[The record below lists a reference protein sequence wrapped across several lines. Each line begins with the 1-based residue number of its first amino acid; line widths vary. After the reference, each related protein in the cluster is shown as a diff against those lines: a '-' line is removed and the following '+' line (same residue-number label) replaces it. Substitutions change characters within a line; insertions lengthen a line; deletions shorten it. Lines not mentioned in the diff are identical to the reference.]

1 MFVLWLSEI
10 KWGYLRTRKQQI
22 LTRFPADDVVLFVE
36 PISKNLPNRFT
47 FSHEPPVHYI
57 TLPHIRAVTNPVVNG
72 LLNSGAVRRTIQ
84 AVSGLWLDALLQAIP
99 GRPDILVT
107 SDVYWSRNIATLKR
121 RWPALPV
128 VYDCNDNPMGFPRTP
143 DYKGAYALETVEQA
157 DLITMPHLA
166 CMPVSPEP
174 YLEKIHLLSNGVD
187 ARHYAVLPEEVP
199 LGAVSRPVF
208 MYTGAI
214 SEWFDFELMAQVGRA
229 HQEGTVVL
237 VGPIADSVRAEAR
250 ALLAAPNIL
259 HVPPVSYDRLRDY
272 LYAADVCLIPFVA
285 NSLTRPVV
293 PNKLFEYA
301 AAGRTTVMSPFNPD
315 LKELAPGAYVADSR
329 EDFMVKLD
337 TALHHPSPPESLRQW
352 AAGYDWDLISRDF
365 RAQLAAL
372 VDRSRASNET
382 EQVPLR

>member
-1 MFVLWLSEI
+1 MFILWLSEI

-22 LTRFPADDVVLFVE
+22 LSRFPGGDVIVFVE
-36 PISKNLPNRFT
+36 PVGRNLPNRFT
-47 FSHEPPVHYI
+47 FTHEPPVHSL

-72 LLNSGAVRRTIQ
+72 LLGKSAVRRTIQ
-84 AVSGLWLDALLQAIP
+84 AVSGLWLDALLQAVP

-107 SDVYWSRNIATLKR
+107 SNVFWSRNIATLKR
-121 RWPALPV
+121 RWPALPI
-128 VYDCNDNPMGFPRTP
+128 VYDCNDNPLGFPRTP
-143 DYKGAYALETVEQA
+143 EYKGAYALETVQQA
-157 DLITMPHLA
+157 DLITLPHLA

-174 YLEKIHLLSNGVD
+174 YLDKIRLLSNGVD
-187 ARHYAVLPEEVP
+187 TRHFAVPPAEVP
-199 LGAVSRPVF
+199 LGSASRPVI

-214 SEWFDFELMAQVGRA
+214 SEWFDFDLVAQVGRA
-229 HQEGTVVL
+229 YGNATVAL
-237 VGPIADSVRAEAR
+237 VGPIADSVRDQAQ

-301 AAGRTTVMSPFNPD
+301 AAGRTTVISPFNPD
-315 LKELAPGAYVADSR
+315 LKQLAPKAYVADSR

-337 TALHHPSPPESLRQW
+337 AALHHPSPPESLRKW

-372 VDRSRASNET
+372 VDRSQTAKEHQRPT
-382 EQVPLR
+382 LP